1 MKQFLVIDVGGTAIK
16 YSLMDEE
23 ANILEK
29 GETPTNLELG
39 LEGYLDNL
47 FSIYKQYEGKVEAI
61 AMSAP
66 GKIDAI
72 KGYFYTGGALS
83 FISNF
88 DMKKAMEE
96 KTGIPFCVENDAK
109 AAALAE
115 IWKGSMQG
123 IENGSVITLGTGI
136 GGALIFN
143 GKLYRGSTFAAGEYS
158 CVSARLDKPYDPRK
172 MWASQN
178 GVGVMVADYANRVN
192 KDVKELNG
200 RILFENANNGQQE
213 ALDAIDAFT
222 QGLATGILSLQTIID
237 VQRIA
242 IGGGISKQ
250 PLLMESL
257 NKQLHSMYDPYQA
270 FLPESLPE
278 IVPCTFGND
287 ANMIGALY
295 HYLYEV
301 KK

>member
-23 ANILEK
+23 ANLLEK

-96 KTGIPFCVENDAK
+96 QGWKTVVNEKLIVELIHHWQDHRIRDCSNSLKLLCDSIQNSGIVNNDRWLLCRQQDFDVDRENPRLELVIYKKEND
-109 AAALAE
+109 
-115 IWKGSMQG
+115 
-123 IENGSVITLGTGI
+123 
-136 GGALIFN
+136 
-143 GKLYRGSTFAAGEYS
+143 
-158 CVSARLDKPYDPRK
+158 
-172 MWASQN
+172 
-178 GVGVMVADYANRVN
+178 
-192 KDVKELNG
+192 
-200 RILFENANNGQQE
+200 
-213 ALDAIDAFT
+213 
-222 QGLATGILSLQTIID
+222 
-237 VQRIA
+237 
-242 IGGGISKQ
+242 KQ
-250 PLLMESL
+250 
-257 NKQLHSMYDPYQA
+257 
-270 FLPESLPE
+270 
-278 IVPCTFGND
+278 
-287 ANMIGALY
+287 
-295 HYLYEV
+295 
-301 KK
+301 